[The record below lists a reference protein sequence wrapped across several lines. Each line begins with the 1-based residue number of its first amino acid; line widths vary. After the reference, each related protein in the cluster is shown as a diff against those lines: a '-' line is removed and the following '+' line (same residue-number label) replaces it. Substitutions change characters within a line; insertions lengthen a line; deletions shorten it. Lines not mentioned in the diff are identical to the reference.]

1 MKKLMI
7 LNSAERIEGDTL
19 NVQIAPFGDF
29 PGVLHSP
36 GGKSRRIVQKLDGAA
51 FERIINAWNA
61 KGRPELLVDAD
72 HNSTDGGSTVAY
84 AWISQLHVDNER
96 GLMAEFRFTE
106 RGLAAVNGRE
116 YRFVSPVFECGN
128 KGEVLELSSVALT
141 NRPNLPVSCV
151 LNSSETGDVNVED
164 RKETHM
170 EKILAALGLAEGASE
185 DDAVAAITAL
195 KGRAEGAEAKVLEN
209 EAEACA
215 EENREKIEN
224 REEFVKLYVKNGKDA
239 ALAFLSVM
247 KTPAKAEAPK
257 QTILNAKGDDTPKV
271 KNAAMEGLAK
281 CANAA
286 ERIAYVTAHAAEFA
300 G

>member
-1 MKKLMI
+1 
-7 LNSAERIEGDTL
+7 
-19 NVQIAPFGDF
+19 
-29 PGVLHSP
+29 
-36 GGKSRRIVQKLDGAA
+36 
-51 FERIINAWNA
+51 
-61 KGRPELLVDAD
+61 
-72 HNSTDGGSTVAY
+72 
-84 AWISQLHVDNER
+84 
-96 GLMAEFRFTE
+96 
-106 RGLAAVNGRE
+106 
-116 YRFVSPVFECGN
+116 
-128 KGEVLELSSVALT
+128 
-141 NRPNLPVSCV
+141 
-151 LNSSETGDVNVED
+151 
-164 RKETHM
+164 M

-247 KTPAKAEAPK
+247 KTPAKAETPK
-257 QTILNAKGDDTPKV
+257 QTILNAKGEDTPKV

-286 ERIAYVTAHAAEFA
+286 ERVAYVTAHAAEFA

>member
-7 LNSAERIEGDTL
+7 LNSEKIEGDAL
-19 NVQIAPFGDF
+19 SVQVAPFGRF
-29 PGVLHSP
+29 PGTLRN
-36 GGKSRRIVQKLDGAA
+36 GGAKKRRVTQILDREAFNRIV
-51 FERIINAWNA
+51 EAWNA
-61 KGRPELLVDAD
+61 AGKPELLVDAD
-72 HNSTDGGSTVAY
+72 HDSADGGSTVAY
-84 AWISQLHVDNER
+84 AWASNLRIEEDGLFADFKPTDR
-96 GLMAEFRFTE
+96 GR
-106 RGLAAVNGRE
+106 AAINSRE
-116 YRFVSPVFECGN
+116 YRFVSPVFGCDKNGQA
-128 KGEVLELSSVALT
+128 LSLDSIALT

-247 KTPAKAEAPK
+247 KTPAKAEVPK
-257 QTILNAKGDDTPKV
+257 QTILNAKGEDTPKV

-286 ERIAYVTAHAAEFA
+286 ERVAYVTAHAAEFA

>member
-7 LNSAERIEGDTL
+7 LNSEQIEGDVIA
-19 NVQIAPFGDF
+19 VQVAPFGRF
-29 PGVLHSP
+29 PGMLRK
-36 GGKSRRIVQKLDGAA
+36 GGVKERRIVQVLDRDA
-51 FERIINAWNA
+51 FSRILEAWNA
-61 KGRPELLVDAD
+61 AGRPELLVDTD
-72 HNSTDGGSTVAY
+72 HNSAEGGSTAAY
-84 AWISQLHVDNER
+84 AWASNLRIEDDGLFADFRPTDR
-96 GLMAEFRFTE
+96 GR
-106 RGLAAVNGRE
+106 AAINSRE
-116 YRFVSPVFECGN
+116 YRFVSPVFGCDKNGQA
-128 KGEVLELSSVALT
+128 LSLDSIALT

-247 KTPAKAEAPK
+247 KTPAKAETPK
-257 QTILNAKGDDTPKV
+257 QTILNAKGADTPKV

-286 ERIAYVTAHAAEFA
+286 ERVAYVTAHAAEFA

>member
-1 MKKLMI
+1 
-7 LNSAERIEGDTL
+7 
-19 NVQIAPFGDF
+19 
-29 PGVLHSP
+29 
-36 GGKSRRIVQKLDGAA
+36 
-51 FERIINAWNA
+51 
-61 KGRPELLVDAD
+61 
-72 HNSTDGGSTVAY
+72 
-84 AWISQLHVDNER
+84 
-96 GLMAEFRFTE
+96 
-106 RGLAAVNGRE
+106 VNGRE

-141 NRPNLPVSCV
+141 NTPNLPVSCV

-247 KTPAKAEAPK
+247 KTPAKAETPK
-257 QTILNAKGDDTPKV
+257 QTILNAKGEDTPKV

-286 ERIAYVTAHAAEFA
+286 ERVAYVTAHAAEFA